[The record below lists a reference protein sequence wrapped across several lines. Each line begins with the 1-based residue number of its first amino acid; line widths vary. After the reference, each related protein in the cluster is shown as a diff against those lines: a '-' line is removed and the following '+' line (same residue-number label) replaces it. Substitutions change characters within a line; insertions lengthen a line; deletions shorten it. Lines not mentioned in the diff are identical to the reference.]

1 MADVCKAILEQRRNG
16 ISSSLYSVC
25 SSHMMVIEAAI
36 RRVAL
41 HNKPIAIEATANQV
55 NQHGGY
61 TGMTPSIFF
70 EKITAL
76 MNSYHVS
83 KDLVVFGGDH
93 LGPYPWRKE
102 SATIAMT
109 QAEVLVRLFVAAGAR
124 KIHLDTSMALKD
136 DTSEVL
142 DPELIAK
149 RSALLCLAAEDEFS
163 RLQKSGILSEPPI
176 YIIGTEVPVP
186 GGEVSPV
193 EIIPTTKESFEH
205 TYEIHKKVFSEFGL
219 DDAFHRVMAVVVQPG
234 VDFDSHNVFPF
245 DSAKIVELRDSL
257 NNKKDVFFEAHSTD
271 YQSTEALRE
280 LVKNKCIFLK
290 VGPALTFAYR
300 EALFGLSQV
309 ARYFDIPSHVA
320 HLDSVMFEHMKKD
333 PTHWSSYYEKD
344 DELTLLY
351 SLSDR
356 IRYYWDTKE
365 VMQVV
370 GELIERMS
378 AFTIPAGLVA
388 QYFPRLGGIENIV
401 KNIKRLHP
409 RDLIMSS
416 IDAELERYEIACSP
430 DRNITHEDN

>member
-1 MADVCKAILEQRRNG
+1 
-16 ISSSLYSVC
+16 
-25 SSHMMVIEAAI
+25 
-36 RRVAL
+36 
-41 HNKPIAIEATANQV
+41 
-55 NQHGGY
+55 
-61 TGMTPSIFF
+61 
-70 EKITAL
+70 
-76 MNSYHVS
+76 
-83 KDLVVFGGDH
+83 
-93 LGPYPWRKE
+93 
-102 SATIAMT
+102 
-109 QAEVLVRLFVAAGAR
+109 
-124 KIHLDTSMALKD
+124 
-136 DTSEVL
+136 
-142 DPELIAK
+142 
-149 RSALLCLAAEDEFS
+149 
-163 RLQKSGILSEPPI
+163 
-176 YIIGTEVPVP
+176 
-186 GGEVSPV
+186 
-193 EIIPTTKESFEH
+193 
-205 TYEIHKKVFSEFGL
+205 
-219 DDAFHRVMAVVVQPG
+219 MAVVVQPG
-234 VDFDSHNVFPF
+234 VDFDSNNVFPF

-280 LVKNKCIFLK
+280 LVVNKCIFLK

-333 PTHWSSYYEKD
+333 PTHWTPYYKKD

-365 VMQVV
+365 VAQEVE
-370 GELIERMS
+370 ELIEKMS
-378 AFTIPAGLVA
+378 AFTLPVGLVA

-409 RDLIMSS
+409 RDIIMSS